1 MKSEYN
7 SNFNE
12 DPLNNAKSH
21 IELSA
26 SFKQDGNNENQPFL
40 NADGLSLIQ
49 KDDSVSPNE
58 VNKIE
63 LSFSYGNNDDKKVD
77 SFQNNNNIKRDAT
90 IEFVMNINVDKD
102 KNIPKEKNEIT
113 TFTNK
118 NEEPYN
124 PEILAEGKNKI
135 PNGCNCFCVSF

>member
-7 SNFNE
+7 SNFND

-26 SFKQDGNNENQPFL
+26 SFKPDENNENQPFL

-49 KDDSVSPNE
+49 NDDSVSPNE

-77 SFQNNNNIKRDAT
+77 SFQNNTIKRDAT

-102 KNIPKEKNEIT
+102 KNNPKEKNEIT

-124 PEILAEGKNKI
+124 PEIIAEGKSNI
-135 PNGCNCFCVSF
+135 PNGCNCFCISF